1 MGFKQSLNQTLNE
14 RRFQIAFTIGVVFW
28 LLVGIAPGAGHGAVY
43 WLPGYM
49 FLFIAA
55 AIMGW
60 FFPSKPWQ
68 SGRDIGIGEL
78 VTMLIIGL
86 FSNSVIMLMPVSI
99 IFLVALTLP
108 LIFANWMGA
117 YARINAPKK

>member
-1 MGFKQSLNQTLNE
+1 MGFKQSLNQTLSE
-14 RRFQIAFTIGVVFW
+14 RRFQIAFAIGVVFW
-28 LLVGIAPGAGHGAVY
+28 LLVGTAPGVGHGAVY
-43 WLPGYM
+43 WFPGYLL
-49 FLFIAA
+49 LFVAA

-60 FFPSKPWQ
+60 FFPGKPWQ

-86 FSNSVIMLMPVSI
+86 FGNTLFELLPMGVL
-99 IFLVALTLP
+99 FLIALTLP